1 MLKMKKKCYQ
11 TVNYFMKN
19 LFGYQIKIACF
30 CALCLKSS
38 IDKNYRKIR

>member
-19 LFGYQIKIACF
+19 LFG
-30 CALCLKSS
+30 
-38 IDKNYRKIR
+38 IDKSTLVFLPIHLIVTTGELIP

>member
-19 LFGYQIKIACF
+19 LFG
-30 CALCLKSS
+30 
-38 IDKNYRKIR
+38 IDKSTYFVLLCRARLLDQP

>member
-19 LFGYQIKIACF
+19 LFG
-30 CALCLKSS
+30 
-38 IDKNYRKIR
+38 IDKVLTLRSV

>member
-19 LFGYQIKIACF
+19 FGIDKSTYF
-30 CALCLKSS
+30 ALCLK
-38 IDKNYRKIR
+38 